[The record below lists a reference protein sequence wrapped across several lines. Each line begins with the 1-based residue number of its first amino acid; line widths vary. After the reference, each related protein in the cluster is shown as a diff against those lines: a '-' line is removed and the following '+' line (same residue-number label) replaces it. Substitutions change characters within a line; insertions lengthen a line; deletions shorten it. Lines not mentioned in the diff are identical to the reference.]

1 MGRLGRVLASDGTIG
16 RMAAFLLL
24 STDTDLTLGDIEAW
38 AARARALG
46 ASAASPV
53 QLGEPPLS
61 AEGNDALTLSVPVV
75 VSRTILPG
83 DEPEPRD
90 EPAPRDESQAQTR
103 SEPRDAPESRDGSAA
118 PDGLGRLPH
127 RTDPD
132 RETRPNRPRSR
143 PSPDPPEPRL
153 VHPSLAWSTRPFP
166 GTPAGRVDDPAPGP
180 LNV

>member
-118 PDGLGRLPH
+118 PDGSAAAAQDGSGPR
-127 RTDPD
+127 D
-132 RETRPNRPRSR
+132 ET
-143 PSPDPPEPRL
+143 EQT
-153 VHPSLAWSTRPFP
+153 AFP
-166 GTPAGRVDDPAPGP
+166 TFA
-180 LNV
+180 